1 MVRFILKCTKLSR
14 GLDGK
19 PVREETYET
28 LKLDVPELEKALRSN
43 SVCRES
49 GYTRTTLIGAEVVR
63 D

>member
-1 MVRFILKCTKLSR
+1 MIRFILKCTKLSQ

-28 LKLDVPELEKALRSN
+28 LKLDVPDLEKALRAN
-43 SVCRES
+43 TVCKT
-49 GYTRTTLIGAEVVR
+49 GYSRTTLIGAEVV

>member
-1 MVRFILKCTKLSR
+1 MIRFILKCTKLSR

-43 SVCRES
+43 SVCEA
-49 GYTRTTLIGAEVVR
+49 GYHRTTLIGAEVVN
-63 D
+63 